1 LECQSSSLKI
11 YNRLSDTLED
21 IGTNKDE
28 KIRIYVC
35 GITVYDDCHIGH
47 ARTIVVF
54 DVLRR
59 YLMFKGAN
67 LVYVQNFTDVDDK
80 IINRAKLE
88 GKSPDEI
95 SAFYITSYFQDFNK
109 LNVIQADIYPKA
121 TENMDQIIEAIR
133 ILKDKNYTY
142 TTLNGIY
149 FRVRLFPN
157 YGKLS
162 KKQIDNLEE
171 GTRIEVDHLK
181 EDPLDLRSGN
191 FLLISQIGKAHG
203 GKVDLVG
210 ISNVL
215 PWYPDSSAITLKFME
230 EGRT

>member
-1 LECQSSSLKI
+1 MECQSSSLKI

-54 DVLRR
+54 DILRR

-109 LNVIQADIYPKA
+109 LNVI
-121 TENMDQIIEAIR
+121 
-133 ILKDKNYTY
+133 
-142 TTLNGIY
+142 
-149 FRVRLFPN
+149 
-157 YGKLS
+157 
-162 KKQIDNLEE
+162 
-171 GTRIEVDHLK
+171 
-181 EDPLDLRSGN
+181 
-191 FLLISQIGKAHG
+191 
-203 GKVDLVG
+203 
-210 ISNVL
+210 
-215 PWYPDSSAITLKFME
+215 
-230 EGRT
+230 

>member
-1 LECQSSSLKI
+1 MDCHSSSLKI

-21 IGTNKDE
+21 IGTNNGN

-59 YLMFKGAN
+59 YLMYSGAN

-95 SAFYITSYFQDFNK
+95 SANYITSYFQDFAK
-109 LNVIQADIYPKA
+109 LNVMKADFYPKA
-121 TENMDQIIEAIR
+121 TENMGKIIEAIR

-149 FRVRLFPN
+149 FRVQIIS
-157 YGKLS
+157 KL
-162 KKQIDNLEE
+162 
-171 GTRIEVDHLK
+171 
-181 EDPLDLRSGN
+181 
-191 FLLISQIGKAHG
+191 
-203 GKVDLVG
+203 
-210 ISNVL
+210 
-215 PWYPDSSAITLKFME
+215 W
-230 EGRT
+230 

>member
-1 LECQSSSLKI
+1 MKI

-21 IGTNKDE
+21 IGTNNGN

-59 YLMFKGAN
+59 YLMYSGAN

-95 SAFYITSYFQDFNK
+95 SANYITSYFQDFAK
-109 LNVIQADIYPKA
+109 LNVMKADFYPKA
-121 TENMDQIIEAIR
+121 TENMGEIVEAIR

-162 KKQIDNLEE
+162 KKQ
-171 GTRIEVDHLK
+171 
-181 EDPLDLRSGN
+181 
-191 FLLISQIGKAHG
+191 
-203 GKVDLVG
+203 
-210 ISNVL
+210 
-215 PWYPDSSAITLKFME
+215 
-230 EGRT
+230 